1 MCHIT
6 VAEYNKG
13 IHETFNPV
21 SKLDTVEDVATLVET
36 FEKARMEISVEDIV
50 DVVVNGEG
58 FYLFVTG
65 REEGEEEFD
74 FYKYINSKYEN
85 NTEVNCVNVRFLFPV
100 NLSRGIFSGVLT
112 SDLSEE
118 ETPTGFLDEDEIE
131 GIVHQPPKFLYY
143 VKLGVKIP
151 LSEEG
156 IVIGRSSQKSQYIIK
171 GNGNVSRKHAKVYR
185 KGNSYFVHNYEPPNG
200 TYIDGLKIKNFD
212 DVRLEVGSTLL
223 LADEEFRLCD

>member
-6 VAEYNKG
+6 VEEYNKS
-13 IHETFNPV
+13 IHETFDPV
-21 SKLDTVEDVATLVET
+21 SELSTVEDVATFIET
-36 FEKARMEISVEDIV
+36 FEKVRMEISVEDIV
-50 DVVVNGEG
+50 DVVVNEEG

-74 FYKYINSKYEN
+74 FYKYINTKYVEN
-85 NTEVNCVNVRFLFPV
+85 IEVTCINARLLFPST
-100 NLSRGIFSGVLT
+100 LSRGIFNGVLT
-112 SDLSEE
+112 GELSEE

-131 GIVHQPPKFLYY
+131 GIVHQPPKFLLY

-156 IVIGRSSQKSQYIIK
+156 VIIGRSSQKSQYIIK
-171 GNGNVSRKHAKVYR
+171 GNGNVSRQHAKVYR

-200 TYIDGLKIKNFD
+200 TYIDGLRIKNFD
-212 DVRLEVGSTLL
+212 DVRLEMGSTLL